1 MPALAALAEPSSPP
15 LRYEVASPGLVQAG
29 AGLLSLR
36 GSVKR
41 EARAGSWA
49 ARGARG
55 PARVP
60 GERGLGAP
68 GTRRTRQ
75 APDWL
80 NSASGSPFPLRGIS
94 DHDSRSLSLSS
105 FPSFYDCGRQVFS
118 GRPGCPGGRRKVPHP
133 LAETRAECPGR
144 VPEIREPGKAASRA
158 LAAHSPAAAGAEGGP
173 RGAELSAAS
182 RPVACFH
189 CYPTELGGGGG
200 RWPPSVPWRLSAAGV
215 ARP

>member
-1 MPALAALAEPSSPP
+1 M
-15 LRYEVASPGLVQAG
+15 
-29 AGLLSLR
+29 LSLR

-189 CYPTELGGGGG
+189 CYPTELGGGGVG
-200 RWPPSVPWRLSAAGV
+200 AGHPLCPGGS
-215 ARP
+215 RRRG